1 MKLLLIKALSANHG
15 YTQFIRSLAAA
26 LTALGH
32 EPTITDQEP
41 QVVNGAAP
49 PDDLIRELQL
59 ARYDAVVS
67 FSSFFGAV
75 TLQNGAALYDHLG
88 IRFLGWQLDHPI
100 YAPQSLTRGLANR
113 WSVYCNHNHLRF
125 ADALKLP
132 GRGTTILAGAEPS
145 PAAGKPYAS
154 RDWPVFIA
162 ANFTG
167 EPQAI
172 WEQMEESTGKAL
184 LTGVVKRLL
193 GHREASL
200 LDAFNDACADLGFGA
215 KLGDDPNFDD
225 QMIAF
230 LREPLTYV
238 RQVDRIAL
246 VRALAGSGLPVT
258 LSGPGWR
265 DYLGDRAN
273 VTFIDRWTDFADL
286 SALYANAKI
295 VINLNAG
302 NGACERAVYAAAA
315 GAAVVSD
322 DSTDLAHQFAAP
334 GEIAF
339 YDRTQPGDVVAA
351 VSRLMESDA
360 GEAMAQAGQARVLQ
374 SGLWRHRAEQMIA
387 FLETP

>member
-1 MKLLLIKALSANHG
+1 MKLLLIKALSDNHG
-15 YTQFIRSLAAA
+15 YTQFIRSLAAG

-32 EPTITDQEP
+32 EAVITDQAP

-49 PDDLIRELQL
+49 ADDLIRELQA

-75 TLQNGAALYDHLG
+75 TLQNGAALYDQLG
-88 IRFLGWQLDHPI
+88 IKFLGWQLDHPI
-100 YAPQSLTRGLANR
+100 YAPQSLSRGLANR

-132 GRGTTILAGAEPS
+132 GRGTTILAGAEPN
-145 PAAGKPYAS
+145 PAADKPYAS

-167 EPQAI
+167 EPQAA
-172 WEQMEESTGKAL
+172 WTQMEESAGKAL
-184 LTGVVKRLL
+184 LTGVVNRLL
-193 GHREASL
+193 ASREASL
-200 LDAFNDACADLGFGA
+200 LDAFNDACADLGFDA
-215 KLGDDPNFDD
+215 RLGDDPDFDD

-246 VRALAGSGLPVT
+246 VRALADSGLPVT

-265 DYLGDRAN
+265 GYLGERAN

-286 SALYANAKI
+286 SALYANARI

-302 NGACERAVYAAAA
+302 NGACERALYAAAA

-322 DSTDLAHQFAAP
+322 DSADLARQFTAP
-334 GEIAF
+334 DEIAF

-351 VSRLMESDA
+351 VSGLLESDA
-360 GEAMAQAGQARVLQ
+360 GEAMAARGQARALG

-387 FLETP
+387 FLQAP

>member
-1 MKLLLIKALSANHG
+1 MKLLLIKALSDNHG
-15 YTQFIRSLAAA
+15 YSQFIGSLAAA
-26 LTALGH
+26 LKTLGH
-32 EPTITDQEP
+32 EPTITDQAP

-75 TLQNGAALYDHLG
+75 TLQNGASLYDHLG
-88 IRFLGWQLDHPI
+88 IKFLGWQLDHPI

-113 WSVYCNHNHLRF
+113 YSVYCNHNHLRF
-125 ADALKLP
+125 AQALKLP
-132 GRGTTILAGAEPS
+132 GRGTTILAGAEPDQIG
-145 PAAGKPYAS
+145 AKPYRS
-154 RDWPVFIA
+154 REWPVFIA

-167 EPQAI
+167 QPQAA
-172 WEQMEESTGKAL
+172 WEQMEVSPGKAL
-184 LTGVVKRLL
+184 LMGIVSRLL
-193 GHREASL
+193 GDREASL
-200 LDAFNDACADLGFGA
+200 LDAFNAACADLGFA
-215 KLGDDPNFDD
+215 ARLGDDPDFDD
-225 QMIAF
+225 QMIGF

-246 VRALAGSGLPVT
+246 VRSLADSGLPLT

-265 DYLGDRAN
+265 DVVGERAN

-286 SALYANAKI
+286 AGLYENARI

-322 DSTDLAHQFAAP
+322 DSADLARQFAAP
-334 GEIAF
+334 DEIAF
-339 YDRTQPGDVVAA
+339 YDRTKPGDVVET
-351 VSRLMESDA
+351 VSRLLESDA
-360 GEAMAQAGQARVLQ
+360 GEAVAARGHAKILQ
-374 SGLWRHRAEQMIA
+374 TGLWRHRAEQMIA
-387 FLETP
+387 FLEAP

>member
-1 MKLLLIKALSANHG
+1 MKLLLIKALSDNHG
-15 YTQFIRSLAAA
+15 YTQFIRA
-26 LTALGH
+26 LDLGLKALGH
-32 EPTITDQEP
+32 EPAVTDQEP

-49 PDDLIRELQL
+49 PDDLIRQLQL

-75 TLQNGAALYDHLG
+75 TLQNGASLYDHLG

-113 WSVYCNHNHLRF
+113 DAVYCNHNHLRF
-125 ADALKLP
+125 AEALKLP
-132 GRGTTILAGAEPS
+132 GRGTTILAGAEPD
-145 PAAGKPYAS
+145 PAADRPYRS

-167 EPQAI
+167 EPQAV

-184 LTGVVKRLL
+184 LTGVVSRLL
-193 GHREASL
+193 SHREASL
-200 LDAFNDACADLGFGA
+200 LDAFNDACADLGFA
-215 KLGDDPNFDD
+215 ARLGDDPAFDD

-246 VRALAGSGLPVT
+246 IRALADSGLPVT

-265 DYLGDRAN
+265 DYLGERTN

-286 SALYANAKI
+286 SGLYANAKI

-322 DSTDLAHQFAAP
+322 DSADLARQFTAP
-334 GEIAF
+334 DEIAF
-339 YDRTQPGDVVAA
+339 YDRTKPGDAVAI
-351 VSRLMESDA
+351 VSHLMESDA
-360 GEAMAQAGQARVLQ
+360 GEAMAERGQAKVLS
-374 SGLWRHRAEQMIA
+374 SGLWRHRAQQMID
-387 FLETP
+387 FLEAP

>member
-1 MKLLLIKALSANHG
+1 MKLLLIKALSDNHG
-15 YTQFIRSLAAA
+15 YTQFIRA
-26 LTALGH
+26 LDLGLKTLGH
-32 EPTITDQEP
+32 EPAVTDQEP

-49 PDDLIRELQL
+49 PDDLIRQLQL

-75 TLQNGAALYDHLG
+75 TLQNGASLYDHLG

-113 WSVYCNHNHLRF
+113 DAVYCNHNHLRF
-125 ADALKLP
+125 AEALKLP
-132 GRGTTILAGAEPS
+132 GRGTTILAGAEPD
-145 PAAGKPYAS
+145 PAADRPYRS

-167 EPQAI
+167 EPQAV

-184 LTGVVKRLL
+184 LTGVVSRLL
-193 GHREASL
+193 SHREASL
-200 LDAFNDACADLGFGA
+200 LDAFNDACADLGFAA

-246 VRALAGSGLPVT
+246 IRALADSGLPVT

-265 DYLGDRAN
+265 DYLGERAN
-273 VTFIDRWTDFADL
+273 VTIIDRWTDFADL
-286 SALYANAKI
+286 SGLYANAKI

-322 DSTDLAHQFAAP
+322 DSADLARQFAAP
-334 GEIAF
+334 DEIAF
-339 YDRTQPGDVVAA
+339 YDRTQPGDVVAT
-351 VSRLMESDA
+351 VSRLLESDA
-360 GEAMAQAGQARVLQ
+360 GEAMAERGQAKVLS
-374 SGLWRHRAEQMIA
+374 SGLWRHRAQQMID
-387 FLETP
+387 FLEAP

>member
-1 MKLLLIKALSANHG
+1 MKLLLIKALSDNHG
-15 YTQFIRSLAAA
+15 YTEFIRALGAA
-26 LTALGH
+26 LKALGH
-32 EPTITDQEP
+32 EPVITDQEP

-125 ADALKLP
+125 AEALKLP
-132 GRGTTILAGAEPS
+132 GRGTTILAGAEPDQG
-145 PAAGKPYAS
+145 AAKPYRS

-162 ANFTG
+162 AKFTG
-167 EPQAI
+167 QPQAV
-172 WEQMEESTGKAL
+172 WEGMEESAGKDL
-184 LTGVVKRLL
+184 LKGVVSRLL
-193 GHREASL
+193 GDREASL
-200 LDAFNDACADLGFGA
+200 LDAFNGACADLGFEA
-215 KLGDDPNFDD
+215 KLGDDPEFDD
-225 QMIAF
+225 QMIGF
-230 LREPLTYV
+230 LREPLTYI
-238 RQVDRIAL
+238 RQVDRIAM
-246 VRALAGSGLPVT
+246 VRALAESGLPIT

-265 DYLGDRAN
+265 DFLGERAN

-286 SALYANAKI
+286 SAAYGNAKV

-322 DSTDLAHQFAAP
+322 DSADLARQFAA
-334 GEIAF
+334 GDEIAF
-339 YDRTQPGDVVAA
+339 YDRTQPSDVVAA
-351 VSRLMESDA
+351 VSRLLESDA
-360 GEAMAQAGQARVLQ
+360 GEAMAHAGQAKVLS

-387 FLETP
+387 FLEAP